1 MTASSQ
7 HSLLALVLRELIQS
21 SQVRLR
27 LSDKGQ
33 RENKTLD
40 WAISKLCNNM
50 VMIINRPQVETLT
63 TRSIS
68 GIVPLSDMFNTY
80 WIAAFFTEAMTYGP
94 NVSQFLSE
102 LQREAG
108 NYVAPL

>member
-1 MTASSQ
+1 
-7 HSLLALVLRELIQS
+7 
-21 SQVRLR
+21 
-27 LSDKGQ
+27 
-33 RENKTLD
+33 
-40 WAISKLCNNM
+40 
-50 VMIINRPQVETLT
+50 VETLT

-102 LQREAG
+102 LQTEAG